1 MEITLPFLFVQRYIS
16 ANDFSTLLKFLVAR
30 LIVAASKASFLNGSV
45 SALAW
50 TNSTLRVKSS
60 SLARSSISRVTS
72 TPTTSAPFLA
82 NSKLKSPVPQAMSRI
97 LDIACGTGLLSFEF
111 ARKGALVVGVDV
123 SREMLDR
130 AKELD
135 LTRRVEFVQAR
146 AETLP
151 FRNDAFDAATI
162 SLATRNLSSVEKSF
176 AEMYRC
182 TKRNGS
188 VISMDFARPIE
199 RTFSAFY
206 LFYIF
211 RILPAF
217 GLLVSRHWNG
227 IFVYLANSI
236 ARSKSP
242 EQLASILSKVGA
254 QSTKVTR
261 MTHGVTAIVSG
272 QKI

>member
-1 MEITLPFLFVQRYIS
+1 VENLAKLSQ
-16 ANDFSTLLKFLVAR
+16 STLSLPGRGKYEKNSQFAEATSLYPDRKVRFVMRLFSKGAREYDFLLRILSLGRDRFWRESVVKESGMR
-30 LIVAASKASFLNGSV
+30 SKRGA
-45 SALAW
+45 
-50 TNSTLRVKSS
+50 
-60 SLARSSISRVTS
+60 
-72 TPTTSAPFLA
+72 
-82 NSKLKSPVPQAMSRI
+82 RI

-123 SREMLDR
+123 TREMLDR

-188 VISMDFARPIE
+188 VISMDFVRPIE